1 MATVRIMGII
11 IMFLGLALKIA
22 DLPGYTPAFMTG
34 AILVIFARLYQ
45 WRHASRE
52 NS

>member
-1 MATVRIMGII
+1 MATVRIIGIV

-22 DLPGYTPAFMTG
+22 DLPGYTAAFITG
-34 AILVIFARLYQ
+34 AILIIFARLYR
-45 WRHASRE
+45 WRSTPRE